1 MFVLWVVAA
10 LIFIYGQFFYN
21 EVPRWKWLILYP
33 TNVSEMVLNEPS
45 EKTQIELSN
54 AS

>member
-1 MFVLWVVAA
+1 MFALWVVAA
-10 LIFIYGQFFYN
+10 LIFIYGQFFSY
-21 EVPRWKWLILYP
+21 EFPRWKWLIFYP
-33 TNVSEMVLNEPS
+33 TNVSEMVLHEPS